1 MSQQLSSRL
10 RSLGVTPWQLVLGVA
25 CIGSWWATVQPLPG
39 QLSKLTETV
48 QVLTTKVEIHT
59 VLLAEIAEVK
69 SDLKDIRAEIAAL
82 RFKSAAAKPSPQI
95 EAHLPEQNELSPRR
109 NLGKP

>member
-1 MSQQLSSRL
+1 MSQQLTATLKSF
-10 RSLGVTPWQLVLGVA
+10 GVTPWQLFLGVA

-48 QVLTTKVEIHT
+48 QILTTKVEIHT

-82 RFKSAAAKPSPQI
+82 RFKSASTKPSPQL
-95 EAHLPEQNELSPRR
+95 ESHLPEQNELSPRR
-109 NLGKP
+109 DLGNP